1 MNLAV
6 TIPQLFYDIIARVLP
21 GFLFLFVLD
30 FGLRGTDFA
39 INQGWS
45 VQSDSSI
52 AVLFGGFG
60 YLAVC
65 YFCGWF
71 LGACRWPDIEGRV
84 HRRHEP
90 ADGPSLSKMYQQ
102 VRLQHQASGFRLV
115 KLRAEARMLGA
126 ARIGL
131 WLAAAA
137 IAVVWGLAASGA
149 VQATP
154 IGAGSWVLR
163 LALPLAV
170 SFAFLTAEPPA
181 WRTYYG
187 NIKSLYHLVIVQ
199 HYPK

>member
-21 GFLFLFVLD
+21 GFLLLFVLD
-30 FGLRGTDFA
+30 LGLRGTEFA
-39 INQGWS
+39 INKAWS
-45 VQSDSSI
+45 VQSDSSM

-65 YFCGWF
+65 YFCGWL
-71 LGACRWPDIEGRV
+71 LGACRWPDIEGRIQ
-84 HRRHEP
+84 RRHEP
-90 ADGPSLSKMYQQ
+90 SDAPSLSTMYQH
-102 VRLQHQASGFRLV
+102 VRLQHAASGFRLA

-137 IAVVWGLAASGA
+137 IAVVWALAISG
-149 VQATP
+149 VIQATP
-154 IGAGSWVLR
+154 IGAAVWALR
-163 LALPLAV
+163 CALPLAA
-170 SFAFLTAEPPA
+170 SLAFLGAEPSA
-181 WRTYYG
+181 WHLYYG
-187 NIKSLYHLVIVQ
+187 NIKSLYHLVIVE